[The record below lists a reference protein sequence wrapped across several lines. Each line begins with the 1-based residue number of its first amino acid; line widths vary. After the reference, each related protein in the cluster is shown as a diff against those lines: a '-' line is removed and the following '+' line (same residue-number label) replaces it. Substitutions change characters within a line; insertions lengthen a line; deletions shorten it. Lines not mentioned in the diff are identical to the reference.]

1 MLILTGQILAALA
14 VLANGVV
21 YGTDWSVALITRS
34 VYRDHLDDATVTIS
48 AGWGH
53 YYGDKRMPIF
63 GAGGVITAVLA
74 LALAIAAGQTGAAV
88 AAGVA
93 LAALLTWLACYVLIA
108 KPINTAQ
115 TAAAQS
121 GVIPDNARALQN
133 KWDSIL
139 NARVALQTIALSG
152 LLAALAL
159 F

>member
-1 MLILTGQILAALA
+1 MLVLTGQILAALA
-14 VLANGVV
+14 ILANAVV

-34 VYRDHLDDATVTIS
+34 VYRDHLDDATMTIS

-74 LALAIAAGQTGAAV
+74 LGIAIAAGQFGAAA
-88 AAGVA
+88 AAGIA

-108 KPINTAQ
+108 KPVNTAQ
-115 TAAAQS
+115 TAAAQT
-121 GVIPDNARALQN
+121 GVIPANARALQT

-139 NARVALQTIALSG
+139 NLRVALQTVALAG
-152 LLAALAL
+152 LLTALAL

>member
-1 MLILTGQILAALA
+1 MLVLTGQILAALA
-14 VLANGVV
+14 VLANAVV

-34 VYRDHLDDATVTIS
+34 VYRDHLDDATMTIS

-53 YYGDKRMPIF
+53 YYGDKRMPVF

-74 LALAIAAGQTGAAV
+74 LGFAIAAGQFGAAA
-88 AAGVA
+88 AAGIA

-108 KPINTAQ
+108 KPVNTAQ
-115 TAAAQS
+115 TAAAQT
-121 GVIPDNARALQN
+121 GVIPANARALQA

-139 NARVALQTIALSG
+139 NLRVALQTIALAG